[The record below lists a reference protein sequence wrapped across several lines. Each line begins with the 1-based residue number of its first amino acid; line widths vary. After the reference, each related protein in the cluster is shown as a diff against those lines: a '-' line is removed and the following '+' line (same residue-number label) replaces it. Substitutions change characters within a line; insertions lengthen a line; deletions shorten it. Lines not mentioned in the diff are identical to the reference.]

1 MDAFF
6 TIAAPVPVEEPA
18 VGVEDVLVD
27 NDAIGTNGTHGSCV
41 IA

>member
-6 TIAAPVPVEEPA
+6 TIAAPVPVEEPT
-18 VGVEDVLVD
+18 VEDVLVD
-27 NDAIGTNGTHGSCV
+27 SDAVGTNGSHGSCV